1 MRLPQEQL
9 ASGTP
14 RAAMSGSM
22 SSDCSAELR
31 EAAARAESGFAELES
46 MCQGCAA
53 MCISSASVLQL
64 LSQEQL

>member
-14 RAAMSGSM
+14 LVAMSGSM
-22 SSDCSAELR
+22 SSDCSEELR
-31 EAAARAESGFAELES
+31 EAAARAESGFSELES
-46 MCQGCAA
+46 MCEGCAA
-53 MCISSASVLQL
+53 MRISSASVPQL